1 MARKSGRRSKRTKS
15 LATKS
20 SRFQVKRRR
29 RRECKTDYKH
39 RINLIKQDYNKQG
52 AVKFRLVVRKTNT
65 KVICQITR
73 AYIDGDRVFAYADST
88 ELKNYG
94 VDFGLTNHFAFYATG
109 FLVGRRALAKL
120 SMDDLYKPKKTD
132 GEFTITEDID
142 EERRALKVFLDIGLS
157 RSTKGANTFIAMK
170 GCSDSGV
177 YIPHSES
184 KFIGYDKKKGF
195 NSEQLRDRIFCKH
208 VSDYMKD
215 LKEKDEEKFK
225 LQFSDYIKKNI
236 DPDNIQKI
244 YQEALDKISIDP
256 KKIEKEKKDYSHF
269 KKFKVPKL
277 PLEERKRRI
286 QEKLITLQSN

>member
-1 MARKSGRRSKRTKS
+1 MARKSGRRSKRVKS
-15 LATKS
+15 AATKS

-52 AVKFRLVVRKTNT
+52 AVKFRLVVRKTNS

-88 ELKNYG
+88 ELKDYG

-132 GEFTITEDID
+132 GEYTVTEDID

-208 VSDYMKD
+208 VSDYMKI

-236 DPDNIQKI
+236 EPDNIQKI
-244 YQEALDKISIDP
+244 YQDALDKISKDP
-256 KKIEKEKKDYSHF
+256 KKIEKEKKDYSEF
-269 KKFKVPKL
+269 KKYKVNKL

-286 QEKLITLQSN
+286 QEKLLALQSN